1 MITYTWNINKMYT
14 KPLLNGLTNVVHTI
28 DWSYIGTDENNNTA
42 SIQVPMILPE
52 PSEENFT
59 PYNNITEEMVISWLE
74 SILNIEDL
82 QQGIID
88 KIELIKNPPII
99 ELPFPWVNI

>member
-1 MITYTWNINKMYT
+1 M
-14 KPLLNGLTNVVHTI
+14 V
-28 DWSYIGTDENNNTA
+28 
-42 SIQVPMILPE
+42 LPE
-52 PSEENFT
+52 PLEENFT

-88 KIELIKNPPII
+88 KIEIIKNPPLI
-99 ELPFPWVNI
+99 EIPFPWVSI